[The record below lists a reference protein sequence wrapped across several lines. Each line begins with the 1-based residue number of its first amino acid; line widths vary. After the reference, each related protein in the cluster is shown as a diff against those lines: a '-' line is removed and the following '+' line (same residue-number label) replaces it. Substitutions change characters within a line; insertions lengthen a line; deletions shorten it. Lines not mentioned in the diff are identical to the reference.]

1 MAQHQE
7 PAAAVGTDLPLC
19 GIRVLDV
26 AAFIAAPVAA
36 TVLGDYGADVVKAE
50 PVIDGDADRLSSV
63 ILPGHPKCSVNYP
76 WHLDS
81 RAKRS
86 LAIDLKNVAA
96 RAAFDRLV
104 ASADVLITKY
114 RAASRKHLR
123 LSYEGMANVN
133 PRLIYASITGYGE
146 AGAAA
151 DQMRFDTNTYFA
163 RSGLYDGSRYDG
175 AAPDVSMPAQGD
187 RRAGVALAAGIM
199 IALCNRE
206 RIGCGCKVASPRLA
220 NGIWANGDAVQA
232 ALLDAPLL
240 REAGVDAKEAAALK
254 AVGALR
260 CLRSNFRGQLG

>member
-7 PAAAVGTDLPLC
+7 PAAAVGTDLPLR
-19 GIRVLDV
+19 GIRLRDV
-26 AAFIAAPVAA
+26 ASFIAAPAAA

-50 PVIDGDADRLSSV
+50 RVIDGDANRLISV

-114 RAASRKHLR
+114 RAASRKQLR
-123 LSYEGMANVN
+123 LSYEGVANVN
-133 PRLIYASITGYGE
+133 PRLIYASLTGYGE
-146 AGAAA
+146 AGADA
-151 DQMRFDTNTYFA
+151 DQTRFDTNTYLA
-163 RSGLYDGSRYDG
+163 RSGPYDGSRYDG
-175 AAPDVSMPAQGD
+175 VAPDVSMPAQGD
-187 RRAGVALAAGIM
+187 RRAGAALAAGIM
-199 IALCNRE
+199 IALWNRE
-206 RIGCGCKVASPRLA
+206 RIGRGCKVASPRLA
-220 NGIWANGDAVQA
+220 NGTWANGDAVQVA
-232 ALLDAPLL
+232 QLDAPLL
-240 REAGVDAKEAAALK
+240 GVDAEEAAALTT
-254 AVGALR
+254 VGALR

>member
-7 PAAAVGTDLPLC
+7 PAAAVGTDLPL

-26 AAFIAAPVAA
+26 ASFIATPVAA

-50 PVIDGDADRLSSV
+50 LVIDGDADRLSSV
-63 ILPGHPKCSVNYP
+63 ILSDHPKCSVNYP

-123 LSYEGMANVN
+123 LSYEGVANVN
-133 PRLIYASITGYGE
+133 PRLIYASFTGYGE
-146 AGAAA
+146 AGADA

-175 AAPDVSMPAQGD
+175 AAPDVSMPAHGD
-187 RRAGVALAAGIM
+187 RRAGVALAAGIT

-206 RIGCGCKVASPRLA
+206 RIGRGCKVASPRLA

-240 REAGVDAKEAAALK
+240 GVDADEAAALT